1 MCSTCK
7 SSHQL
12 DHVPDVNCA
21 PLSEARDM
29 GRGPTK
35 SMCTWEKR
43 CCGISIFSTCVAGWL
58 VTFPFWQAVNSLH
71 HSLMSAAK
79 PGQTKRL
86 LTNLVV
92 ARVGEMVHMLEDRPV
107 VTAWYQWPDAACW
120 EITPHLSCLYG
131 DMLQLK
137 WRGWQHSLS
146 FWARD
151 LVGCHFVCPR
161 HIVNFWGILR
171 HVGQMALLTS
181 WPRVRHPVQSVGQ
194 RFVVGENDEAVPLQ
208 QEPEVS
214 YGRRTG

>member
-21 PLSEARDM
+21 PLSEVTHFGTPKLATQQLMKASSTVSDEMPARGTASNPLVLQSMAVSRYQWPTRDM
-29 GRGPTK
+29 VRGPTK

-107 VTAWYQWPDAACW
+107 VTAWYQWPDAAC
-120 EITPHLSCLYG
+120 
-131 DMLQLK
+131 
-137 WRGWQHSLS
+137 
-146 FWARD
+146 
-151 LVGCHFVCPR
+151 
-161 HIVNFWGILR
+161 
-171 HVGQMALLTS
+171 
-181 WPRVRHPVQSVGQ
+181 
-194 RFVVGENDEAVPLQ
+194 
-208 QEPEVS
+208 
-214 YGRRTG
+214 